1 MGKARPLTGESD
13 APQDGSAQERLEA
26 QLAETLA
33 DYLAAH
39 PERRAAFRAEAL
51 FWELF
56 EA

>member
-26 QLAETLA
+26 QFAETLT

>member
-1 MGKARPLTGESD
+1 MGKARPLTGGSD

-39 PERRAAFRAEAL
+39 PERRAAFRAEASL
-51 FWELF
+51 WGLLET
-56 EA
+56 